1 MVGLPVMVLKSMMNT
16 IISMV
21 LAVMRLVE
29 GTIIEIIIIMI
40 IIIIII
46 TIIITIIEIE
56 ELSESSGLV
65 LLQSHRIAFVV

>member
-1 MVGLPVMVLKSMMNT
+1 MVGLPVMVLKSRMNT

-29 GTIIEIIIIMI
+29 RTIIEIIIIIM
-40 IIIIII
+40 
-46 TIIITIIEIE
+46 IEIE

-65 LLQSHRIAFVV
+65 LLTQDRFCSMNLQNDIAVLQLHL